1 MIIAYGGITIAPGG
15 LAGEPAEFKLDQK
28 AITEQAEFFR
38 AAAATWYH
46 RGNIS
51 ATLGFSVTRQFNT
64 LKDAWVFLATHVN
77 ALSGRASLV
86 LTCGEGG
93 VTQNVT
99 LTNAVLADVQMAAV
113 GVSITVTYSFQGG
126 LFS

>member
-38 AAAATWYH
+38 AAAAIWYH

-51 ATLGFSVTRQFNT
+51 ATLGFSVTRQFNS
-64 LKDAWVFLATHVN
+64 LKDAWVFMMTHVN
-77 ALSGRASLV
+77 ALAGRADLV

-93 VTQNVT
+93 DTQNVT
-99 LTNAVLADVQMAAV
+99 LTNAVLTDVQMTPM